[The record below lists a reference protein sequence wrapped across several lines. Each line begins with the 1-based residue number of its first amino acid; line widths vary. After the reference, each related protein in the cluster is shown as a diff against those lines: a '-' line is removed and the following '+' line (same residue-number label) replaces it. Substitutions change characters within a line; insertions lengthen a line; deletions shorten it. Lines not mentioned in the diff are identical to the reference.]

1 MRTKR
6 FEINKENLFEDRTEK
21 LALIYDEVTYFNG
34 NVFDDRNNW
43 EYVNECQI
51 YEQVEFF
58 NDIPTMKKRQVELS
72 KITNKTYNNFRIIH
86 NKS

>member
-1 MRTKR
+1 MKTKR
-6 FEINKENLFEDRTEK
+6 FDINKETLFENRTEK
-21 LALIYDEVTYFNG
+21 IALIYDEVTYFNAS
-34 NVFDDRNNW
+34 VFDDRGNW

-58 NDIPTMKKRQVELS
+58 NDIPTMNKRQIELS
-72 KITNKTYNNFRIIH
+72 KITNKRYNNFRCIY